1 MNNFIL
7 DLCGKTRL
15 KPNLTPNQINGFKSL
30 LSKRD
35 TLSFSVSDKGGE
47 FVVMNKNS
55 QCELTEHYLRSTTGI
70 YKYVEPTRKYQG
82 EYRPINKPTAVTFK
96 RQIKSITERLQNKCN
111 NLWKTICTRRNL
123 DDSITRGFLSSN
135 TQLPAMYILLKTH
148 KFNVSQIS
156 NSLDINQVCKVRPIV
171 SCVSSPTEKLAWLC
185 THILTP
191 LLEFI
196 PCHLN
201 NIFQHLEHLSQ
212 LTPEQLAGKQF
223 CSGNISSLYTNIN
236 IQSCITDII
245 AFMDEHKSHINL
257 YGLKLIDIE
266 EMLELVLGD
275 AYFTYNS
282 RVFLQLVGLFMGC
295 KPSPVCAIVRIYSF
309 ERRSIYLDTTYIS
322 TPYGKY
328 IDDAFTIV
336 SCEKDA
342 IELFNSIANQ
352 DPDGLLNWEIDF
364 PKSPGDYI
372 PFLGTL
378 VSIDTD
384 GGLKFRYYRKSQK
397 KNITLHAKSYHPLRT
412 KVEVARNFYVTA
424 EKSSSSSD
432 LAEESKL
439 SIDNLLRCNGYED
452 PRSFIET

>member
-1 MNNFIL
+1 
-7 DLCGKTRL
+7 
-15 KPNLTPNQINGFKSL
+15 
-30 LSKRD
+30 
-35 TLSFSVSDKGGE
+35 
-47 FVVMNKNS
+47 MNKNS
-55 QCELTEHYLRSTTGI
+55 QCELTEHYLRSTTGV
-70 YKYVEPTRKYQG
+70 YKYVEPTRKYHG
-82 EYRPINKPTAVTFK
+82 EYRPINNPTAVTFR

-111 NLWKTICTRRNL
+111 NLWKTICIRHNL

-135 TQLPAMYILLKTH
+135 TQLPAMHILLKTH

-156 NSLDINQVCKVRPIV
+156 NSLDINQVCKIRPIV

-223 CSGNISSLYTNIN
+223 CSGDISSLYTNIN

-282 RVFLQLVGLFMGC
+282 RVFLQLV
-295 KPSPVCAIVRIYSF
+295 
-309 ERRSIYLDTTYIS
+309 YLS
-322 TPYGKY
+322 G
-328 IDDAFTIV
+328 
-336 SCEKDA
+336 
-342 IELFNSIANQ
+342 AN
-352 DPDGLLNWEIDF
+352 LI
-364 PKSPGDYI
+364 
-372 PFLGTL
+372 GTL
-378 VSIDTD
+378 HDRLSEHLRYASNPNKPCYKEEASATHYREFHPGTSPSLSFKLLHTKRNTIMRKIFEAYIISNLKPNINDKDECIDIKRF
-384 GGLKFRYYRKSQK
+384 LI
-397 KNITLHAKSYHPLRT
+397 NA
-412 KVEVARNFYVTA
+412 
-424 EKSSSSSD
+424 
-432 LAEESKL
+432 
-439 SIDNLLRCNGYED
+439 
-452 PRSFIET
+452 